1 MAALNAPASPILF
14 ILSSGFP
21 DDDSLVVSALQEIS
35 AHEISGNAEYG
46 GVCCVSMM
54 LHEISRCE
62 ISCRRAMPAKLQCH
76 RRGCVVCLAGERPK
90 GRTFDR
96 CADACREHLS
106 LCTGRNSCVL
116 KQRRSSL
123 IVAGVFRGDFDMP
136 FLLAILGV
144 LGAAAFWWYRMKAM
158 NEAAREV
165 ADVVGRVQGNIRRKK
180 LRKQAAL
187 SPLTAIDNPVVA
199 AATLI
204 TAIVSEQGPILPQ
217 REAVIREVIS
227 GISDGQKK
235 TDEAVVYAKWA
246 AAQIDDTTIVIDKLA
261 PFLRERLDPHE
272 REDLLQMLN
281 RVAKGGEQSLK

>member
-1 MAALNAPASPILF
+1 
-14 ILSSGFP
+14 
-21 DDDSLVVSALQEIS
+21 
-35 AHEISGNAEYG
+35 
-46 GVCCVSMM
+46 
-54 LHEISRCE
+54 
-62 ISCRRAMPAKLQCH
+62 
-76 RRGCVVCLAGERPK
+76 
-90 GRTFDR
+90 
-96 CADACREHLS
+96 
-106 LCTGRNSCVL
+106 
-116 KQRRSSL
+116 
-123 IVAGVFRGDFDMP
+123 
-136 FLLAILGV
+136 
-144 LGAAAFWWYRMKAM
+144 KAM
-158 NEAAREV
+158 NEAAGEV

-281 RVAKGGEQSLK
+281 RVAKGGEQSLKIPDQRILRLRQKLGFEVN